1 MDERITVTGIVATEP
16 RHVLTQDGL
25 AITSFR
31 LAAQQRRYD
40 RESAR
45 WVSGE
50 THWYS
55 VSSFRR
61 LALNAANS
69 LGKGDRIVV
78 AGRLRFRQYSGE
90 QGTGTSVE
98 IDAAAIGH
106 DLSWGTSS
114 FSRVL
119 TAPDGAGPVPVEER
133 PAAAPRSAS
142 VASQEQSKGG
152 ALDWSA

>member
-1 MDERITVTGIVATEP
+1 MDERITVTGIVATDP
-16 RHVLTQDGL
+16 RHVVTQDGL

-40 RESAR
+40 RERSR

-55 VSSFRR
+55 VSAFRR
-61 LALNAANS
+61 LALNCEQS
-69 LGKGDRIVV
+69 LNKGDRIVV
-78 AGRLRFRQYSGE
+78 AGRLRFRQWQSDAGG
-90 QGTGTSVE
+90 GTNAE

-106 DLSWGTSS
+106 DLSWGTSA

-119 TAPDGAGPVPVEER
+119 TAPEGSGPVPV
-133 PAAAPRSAS
+133 PAPAPSPESGHDRSGS
-142 VASQEQSKGG
+142 GG
-152 ALDWSA
+152 DRALDWSA